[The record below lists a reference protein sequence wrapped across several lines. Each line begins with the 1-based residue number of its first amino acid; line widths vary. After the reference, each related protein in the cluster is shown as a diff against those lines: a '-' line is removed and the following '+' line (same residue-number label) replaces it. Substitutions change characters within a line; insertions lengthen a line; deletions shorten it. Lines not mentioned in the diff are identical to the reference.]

1 MKSLPIGI
9 QTFRSFVEGNYIYVD
24 KTKHLYYLI
33 QNYSGIYF
41 LSRPRRFGKSLLLS
55 TLEEIFL
62 GNKELFKDLWI
73 YTSDYNWKQH
83 PVIRLDFSKQKA
95 ETPEQ
100 LKTFLIDELNIIAQ
114 KYNIILTKTEYFSQF
129 QELVLKLSEREKVV
143 ILIDEYDKPIIDWL
157 EEPELAGKMRSVLKG
172 FFSILKGN
180 DAHIRFLLLTGVSK
194 FSKAGVFSDLN
205 HLKDITMHNDYSSML
220 GITEEELKF
229 CFKEHILDFANTKNI
244 STEDLLEKI
253 RFWYNG
259 YNFSSQGI
267 SVYNPF
273 STLLLFDCKEFKN
286 HWFETGTPTFLIKL
300 MLNKKYDILEIPAE
314 VDELQFSSYEI
325 ETMKVLPLL
334 FQTGYLTIKKCN
346 LERMIYTLD
355 YPNFEVKRAFLTFF
369 TESFA
374 ERELSETMLYK
385 LIDNLRENKIDECI
399 IVLRSF
405 FAGVKYDI
413 QIAQEK
419 YYQTI
424 FYVIFTLLG
433 LKIETEVQT
442 NLGRLDAVIVDR
454 AIFIFEFKFSD
465 LVSYDNTIEKQES
478 LSKQALGQIKSKKYY
493 EKYLSSGKEIF
504 LIGVAFADRNIGEYV
519 VEKLEKL

>member
-24 KTKHLYYLI
+24 KTKHLYNLI

-73 YTSDYNWKQH
+73 YTSDYNWKPH

-100 LKTFLIDELNIIAQ
+100 LKDFLTNQLNYIASQ
-114 KYNIILTKTEYFSQF
+114 YNIQLKSKTYFEQF
-129 QELVLKLSEREKVV
+129 EELVKTLSQREKVV

-205 HLKDITMHNDYSSML
+205 HLKDITMHNEYSSML
-220 GITEEELKF
+220 GITEEELKS
-229 CFKEHILDFANTKNI
+229 CFKEHILDFSNTKNI
-244 STEDLLEKI
+244 SQEDLIEKI

-273 STLLLFDCKEFKN
+273 STLLLFDCKEFKT
-286 HWFETGTPTFLIKL
+286 HWFETGTPTFLVKL
-300 MLNKKYDILEIPAE
+300 MIDKDYDVMSIPMQIEEIL
-314 VDELQFSSYEI
+314 FSTYEI
-325 ETMKVLPLL
+325 EDLSPTPLL
-334 FQTGYLTIKKCN
+334 LQTGYLTIKGYN
-346 LERMIYTLD
+346 PERMLYTLD
-355 YPNFEVKRAFLTFF
+355 YPNFEVKRAFLSFF
-369 TESFA
+369 AKRF
-374 ERELSETMLYK
+374 RKKELSESVLYNI
-385 LIDNLRENKIDECI
+385 IDALRENDMDATISI
-399 IVLRSF
+399 LRQLF
-405 FAGVKYDI
+405 VGIEYDLHI
-413 QIAQEK
+413 SQEK

-424 FYVIFTLLG
+424 FYLIFTMMG
-433 LKIETEVQT
+433 LKVNTEIKT
-442 NLGRLDAVIVDR
+442 NLGRIDAVIDDK

-465 LVSYDNTIEKQES
+465 LVSYDNTIEKQEF
-478 LSKQALGQIKSKKYY
+478 LAKQALDQIKSKKYY

-519 VEKLEKL
+519 VEKWI

>member
-24 KTKHLYYLI
+24 KTKYLYNLI
-33 QNYSGIYF
+33 QSYQGIYF

-62 GNKELFKDLWI
+62 GNKELFENLWI
-73 YTSDYNWKQH
+73 HSSDYNWKPH

-100 LKTFLIDELNIIAQ
+100 LKTFLIDELNLIAQ
-114 KYNIILTKTEYFSQF
+114 KYNITLMRT
-129 QELVLKLSEREKVV
+129 
-143 ILIDEYDKPIIDWL
+143 DEYDKPIIDWL
-157 EEPELAGKMRSVLKG
+157 EEPELAAKMRSVLKG

-205 HLKDITMHNDYSSML
+205 HLKDITMHNEYSSML
-220 GITEEELKF
+220 GITEDELKF
-229 CFKEHILDFANTKNI
+229 CFKEHILDFANKKNI
-244 STEDLLEKI
+244 STESLLEKI

-374 ERELSETMLYK
+374 ERELSETMLYR
-385 LIDNLRENKIDECI
+385 LIDNLRENKIDESI
-399 IVLRSF
+399 SVLRSF

-442 NLGRLDAVIVDR
+442 NLGRLDAVIDDKS
-454 AIFIFEFKFSD
+454 IFIFEFKFLDSA
-465 LVSYDNTIEKQES
+465 SKDNTIIPQ
-478 LSKQALGQIKSKKYY
+478 LSFAQQALDQIKSKRYY
-493 EKYLSSGKEIF
+493 EKYLHNGKEIY
-504 LIGVAFADRNIGEYV
+504 LIGVAFAERNIGEYLI
-519 VEKLEKL
+519 EKFTVIG